1 MPSIEE
7 TAEMMVMMMMGEWAM
22 GF

>member
-1 MPSIEE
+1 MPSIEQ